1 MAYGTIAGHRTHRPS
16 TQLLSTASLVIPAAI
31 VAASVLML
39 IALVPPPL
47 VLPALSLQAL
57 AGAGIMA
64 LVAWFGRAEQNS
76 DGITHWDVSGA
87 FAFIGFAAGM
97 LSERQPEK
105 ILQILGLAT
114 TAQ

>member
-1 MAYGTIAGHRTHRPS
+1 
-16 TQLLSTASLVIPAAI
+16 
-31 VAASVLML
+31 ML
-39 IALVPPPL
+39 IALVPAP
-47 VLPALSLQAL
+47 VILPALSLLAL

-64 LVAWFGRAEQNS
+64 LVAWVSRVGHNS
-76 DGITHWDVSGA
+76 DGITLWDVSGA

-105 ILQILGLAT
+105 ILQLFGLAT